1 MIRIKLAFD
10 QKHQLIDVK
19 TEEDGAKPLERA
31 FLEDLQKLCKE
42 YLEKMTDPLEF
53 AKPMGLIKE
62 TKQIK

>member
-1 MIRIKLAFD
+1 MIKAKITFN
-10 QKHQLIDVK
+10 QKTGFIDVK
-19 TEEDGAKPLERA
+19 TEENGAKPLERA